1 MEIQR
6 WQKSVGFSVKDFRE
20 LQVWQKAHQL
30 TLAVYKLTASF
41 PREELYGLSSQL
53 RRAGSSIAANLAEG
67 CGRNGD
73 AELARFC
80 SMAMGS
86 ASELEYHL
94 LLARDLDLIPPK
106 NYENL
111 HQQTT
116 ELKRMLTAFMQKL
129 NADR

>member
-1 MEIQR
+1 MCGE
-6 WQKSVGFSVKDFRE
+6 DFRE
-20 LQVWQKAHQL
+20 LKVWQKAHEL
-30 TLAVYKLTASF
+30 TLAVYRLTGGF
-41 PREELYGLSSQL
+41 PRQELYGLSSQL

-94 LLARDLDLIPPK
+94 LLARDLKLIQPK
-106 NYENL
+106 DYDALN
-111 HQQTT
+111 QRAI
-116 ELKRMLTAFMQKL
+116 ELKRM
-129 NADR
+129 